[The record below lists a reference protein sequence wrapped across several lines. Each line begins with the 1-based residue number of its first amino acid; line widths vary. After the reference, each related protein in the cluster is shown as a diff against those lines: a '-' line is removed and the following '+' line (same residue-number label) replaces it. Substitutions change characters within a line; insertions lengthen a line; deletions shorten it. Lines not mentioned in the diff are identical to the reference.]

1 MTQINLVEDNRILF
15 REKVEKLI
23 ARTKT
28 FMSSGS
34 VCRYVVVQGWWQSEM
49 QWARNY
55 LNMSAD
61 RRNLTVRF
69 DVELGRATGGA
80 TTNQIDDASLKGMV
94 AQAERNAYFRQSK
107 AKETMEMLPP
117 ILPMA
122 DATVWSDATFNASA
136 EQRAKLIAHLTTAS
150 RDQGLMSAGYIELRG
165 GEFALWDAEGADPSS
180 VEYYTYSQA
189 QCSMTVRHP
198 KGIGSGWAGLSSYD
212 WGRVDA
218 AELADR
224 ALKKCIAS
232 LNPVAI
238 EPGRYTAILE
248 PQAVSQLCENLIGAL
263 NNRSGADRTGLHPFS
278 LSYDQGLQIWRNML
292 GMKVVDER
300 ITIEH
305 DPEDPELGVIP
316 IPGIG
321 RVRFI
326 ENGVLTQMALQERR
340 LGVEDRNID
349 GPEKSRSAYRMSGG
363 STTIDEM
370 IATTKR
376 GLLLTRFGHV
386 GQLDGKSLLCTGFT
400 RDGLWLIENGKLSK
414 AVKNMRFTESP
425 LFMLNNIEQIGKAV
439 PVFRPV
445 KQADRADMSPA
456 IVPTLK
462 VNDFSFTAMV
472 DAV

>member
-1 MTQINLVEDNRILF
+1 MTRTNLGEDNRILF
-15 REKVEKLI
+15 RENVEKLI

-28 FMSSGS
+28 FMTPGS
-34 VCRYVVVQGWWQSEM
+34 VCSGVVVQGWWQSEM

-55 LNMSAD
+55 LNVSAD
-61 RRNLTVRF
+61 RRDLSVRF
-69 DVELGRATGGA
+69 GVELGRASGSA
-80 TTNQIDDASLKGMV
+80 TTNQIDDASLKGVV
-94 AQAERNAYFRQSK
+94 AQAERNAYFKQSK

-122 DATVWSDATFNASA
+122 DATVWSDSTFNAPT

-150 RDQGLMSAGYIELRG
+150 RDQSLMSAGYIELRG
-165 GEFALWDAEGADPSS
+165 GEFAVWDAEGADPKS

-198 KGIGSGWAGLSSYD
+198 KGQGSGWAGLSSYD
-212 WGRVDA
+212 WARIDA
-218 AELADR
+218 GELADR
-224 ALKKCIAS
+224 ALKKCVAS

-238 EPGRYTAILE
+238 EPGRYTTILE

-263 NNRSGADRTGLHPFS
+263 NNRIQADRSANSPFS
-278 LSYDQGLQIWRNML
+278 LNYDQGLRIWRNML
-292 GMKVVDER
+292 GMKVVDDR

-316 IPGIG
+316 RPGIG
-321 RVRFI
+321 RIRFI

-340 LGVEDRNID
+340 FGVEDRNIND
-349 GPEKSRSAYRMSGG
+349 PEKTRSAYRMSGG
-363 STTIDEM
+363 STTTDEM

-376 GLLLTRFGHV
+376 GLLVTRFGHA

-425 LFMLNNIEQIGKAV
+425 LFMLNNLEQMGPAV

-445 KQADRADMSPA
+445 RRATTVDMSPA

>member
-1 MTQINLVEDNRILF
+1 MMRTTLMEDDRILF
-15 REKVEKLI
+15 RAKVEQLI

-28 FMSSGS
+28 FMAPGS
-34 VCRYVVVQGWWQSEM
+34 VCRNVVVQGWWQSEM

-55 LNMSAD
+55 LNVSAD
-61 RRNLTVRF
+61 RRDLSVRF
-69 DVELGRATGGA
+69 DVELGRAAGSA
-80 TTNQIDDASLKGMV
+80 TTNQIDDASLKGVV
-94 AQAERNAYFRQSK
+94 AQAERNAYFKQSK
-107 AKETMEMLPP
+107 AGETMEMLPP
-117 ILPMA
+117 VLPMA
-122 DATVWSDATFNASA
+122 DATVWSDATFDAPA
-136 EQRAKLIAHLTTAS
+136 EQRAKLIVHLTTAS
-150 RDQGLMSAGYIELRG
+150 RDQALMSAGYIELRG
-165 GEFALWDAEGADPSS
+165 GEFALWDAKGADPSS

-198 KGIGSGWAGLSSYD
+198 KGQGSGWAGLSSYD
-212 WGRVDA
+212 WGRLDA
-218 AELADR
+218 GDLADR
-224 ALKKCIAS
+224 ALKKCMAS

-238 EPGRYTAILE
+238 EPGRYTTILE

-263 NNRSGADRTGLHPFS
+263 NSRSLADRSGTHAFS
-278 LSYDQGLQIWRNML
+278 LSYDQGLQIWRSML

-316 IPGIG
+316 RPGIG
-321 RVRFI
+321 RIRFI
-326 ENGVLTQMALQERR
+326 ENGVLTQMADQQRR
-340 LGVEDRNID
+340 YGVEDRNID
-349 GPEKSRSAYRMSGG
+349 GPEKARSAYRMSGG
-363 STTIDEM
+363 STTTDEM

-376 GLLLTRFGHV
+376 GLLVTRFGQV
-386 GQLDGKSLLCTGFT
+386 GQLDNKSLLCTGFT
-400 RDGLWLIENGKLSK
+400 RDGVWLIENGKLSK

-425 LFMLNNIEQIGKAV
+425 LFMLNNLEQIGKAI

-445 KQADRADMSPA
+445 QRATSVDMSPA

>member
-1 MTQINLVEDNRILF
+1 MTRVNLSEDNRILF
-15 REKVEKLI
+15 RANVEKLI

-28 FMSSGS
+28 FMASGS
-34 VCRYVVVQGWWQSEM
+34 VCRTIVVQGWWQSEM

-61 RRNLTVRF
+61 RRDLSVRF
-69 DVELGRATGGA
+69 DVELGRAVGSA
-80 TTNQIDDASLKGMV
+80 TTNQTDDVSLRGMV

-107 AKETMEMLPP
+107 AQETMEMLPP

-122 DATVWSDATFNASA
+122 DATIWSDSTFNAPA
-136 EQRAKLIAHLTTAS
+136 EQRANLIAHLTAAS
-150 RDQGLMSAGYIELRG
+150 RDQSLMSAGYIELRG
-165 GEFALWDAEGADPSS
+165 GEFAIWDAKGADPKS
-180 VEYYTYSQA
+180 VEYYTWSQA
-189 QCSMTVRHP
+189 QCSITVRHP
-198 KGIGSGWAGLSSYD
+198 KGQGSGWAGLSSYD
-212 WGRVDA
+212 WGRIDA
-218 AELADR
+218 GELADR

-238 EPGRYTAILE
+238 EPGRYTTILE
-248 PQAVSQLCENLIGAL
+248 PQAVSQLCENLIEAL
-263 NNRSGADRTGLHPFS
+263 NNRTQADRTGTHPFS
-278 LSYDQGLQIWRNML
+278 LSYDQGLGIWRNML

-305 DPEDPELGVIP
+305 DPEDPALGVVP
-316 IPGIG
+316 RPGIG
-321 RVRFI
+321 RIRFI
-326 ENGVLTQMALQERR
+326 ENGVLTQMAAERR
-340 LGVEDRNID
+340 VPGVQDRNINNS
-349 GPEKSRSAYRMSGG
+349 EARRSAYRMSGG
-363 STTIDEM
+363 PTTVDEM

-376 GLLLTRFGHV
+376 GLLVTRFGRV
-386 GQLDGKSLLCTGFT
+386 EGLDAKSLLCTGFT

-414 AVKNMRFTESP
+414 PVKNMRFTESS
-425 LFMLNNIEQIGKAV
+425 LFMLNNIEQMGTPV

-445 KQADRADMSPA
+445 QRATTADISPA